1 VGKRKKNEFLPVLS
15 GLTDRRKSFF
25 ARPLVLSAARV
36 KSSETAS
43 QGIFD
48 ELPAPPGEGRMES
61 GAIGCGT
68 SVFMEPDLVGI

>member
-1 VGKRKKNEFLPVLS
+1 LL
-15 GLTDRRKSFF
+15 F

-43 QGIFD
+43 QKIFD
-48 ELPAPPGEGRMES
+48 ELSPLPGEGRMES

-68 SVFMEPDLVGI
+68 SLSMEPDLMETWQYY